1 MSITN
6 TEIVRLAKLLLASE
20 AAQSPD
26 HPDHSRA
33 IKLDD
38 EADREFA
45 NLDMYDSALVVMARM
60 LFSGYHYYVNGSDPD
75 NKTRVRV
82 RRVHRRNGE
91 VCRSMGNPHPTCERR
106 ATDAAGFP
114 PRGKLDD

>member
-60 LFSGYHYYVNGSDPD
+60 LFSGHHYYVNGSDPETIKRASEFAGYIGATVKCVGRWEILILPVNVALLTPRD
-75 NKTRVRV
+75 F
-82 RRVHRRNGE
+82 HQG
-91 VCRSMGNPHPTCERR
+91 GN
-106 ATDAAGFP
+106 
-114 PRGKLDD
+114 